1 MNKIFTLIFL
11 LPNLIFAQD
20 ILPLSVGS
28 GGSITVSSGANF
40 NIAGLELTPS
50 SDLVISETDMGR
62 TSTPVSSNNNTSVD
76 RVYTSTNLISNFIGS
91 VIFNYDDSELNGIDE
106 NNLVLELKSSD
117 GSWTSFSP
125 TSIDAVNNS
134 ISYDFTSAVSFESIT
149 ASQDGSTLTIENLNL
164 LDGIYIYPNPTADKI
179 YINSNKFLTA
189 ELFNVVGQKILSTTN
204 DNIDMTEFVSGT
216 YALRITTNNNTS
228 KTFKIIKK

>member
-20 ILPLSVGS
+20 ISPISVGAD
-28 GGSITVSSGANF
+28 GSILIKSGANL
-40 NIAGLELTPS
+40 NIAGLELSPS
-50 SDLVISETDMGR
+50 SDLVINETDIGR
-62 TSTPVSSNNNTSVD
+62 TSTAISSNNNNSVN

-91 VIFNYDDSELNGIDE
+91 VVFNYDENDLNGLNE
-106 NNLVLELKSSD
+106 NNLVLEAKSSD
-117 GSWTSFSP
+117 GSWTSYSGTVDP
-125 TSIDAVNNS
+125 SNNS
-134 ISYDFTSAVSFESIT
+134 ITYNFASAVSFSSIT

-179 YINSNKFLTA
+179 YISSNEFLTA
-189 ELFNVVGQKILSTTN
+189 EIFNVVGQKIITTTN
-204 DNIDMTEFVSGT
+204 NNIDMTEFVSGT
-216 YALRITTNNNTS
+216 YALRISVNDKTT